1 MGDSDVQAVR
11 DLYLQSSMFNNI
23 FHLSTSQPG
32 IFYGYQALGLYAGS
46 GLHEG
51 VLSGWKEQRCRKSEG
66 HGEARPLQQ
75 GLEGCLYE
83 YIYVH
88 VQGLEIFWD
97 ILRYLVTLTP
107 GVKMRR
113 FWLQRRATG
122 S

>member
-32 IFYGYQALGLYAGS
+32 IFYGHQALGLYAGS

-83 YIYVH
+83 YM
-88 VQGLEIFWD
+88 LEIFGD
-97 ILRYLVTLTP
+97 
-107 GVKMRR
+107 
-113 FWLQRRATG
+113 FW
-122 S
+122 